1 MRWEYEALLN
11 LPLSVYVALLAW
23 AQDQT
28 KQSQLDVD
36 ELE

>member
-1 MRWEYEALLN
+1 MRWHYDALLG

-23 AQDQT
+23 AQEQT
-28 KQSQLDVD
+28 KQSQLDLD